1 MKRIFSILPAA
12 FAAMTMLL
20 VASCKD
26 PNEIKPIENPVLSI
40 DKTDLQFEEYGD
52 DAAITFSWN
61 APAGETSVSYILM
74 ISKSEDKGFASCTDF
89 EVSGTSKTFTS
100 AEVRDFANTLKVD
113 LSQGA
118 SFIAKVMATAGAGRT
133 SYSNVVEFTATKN
146 NAGYETIYPI
156 GAMDWDWDPAKAE
169 MMKTDDGIVYTWTG
183 MLKAKN
189 SFKFLCQ
196 NDGNWIP
203 SYNRDANAENYWT
216 VYKKTEDWQPDDC
229 FEVDKPGQYTITL
242 NIKELT
248 VEVVPCSDGFQK
260 LYPVGAMEWGWDLE
274 AAEEMETIDGI
285 TYTWTGYLTAGLDFK
300 FECQK
305 TAWQPSYNRDGNAED
320 YWTAY
325 YKTQDWEPDTQ
336 WKVDISGIY
345 TLTINIETLKVTA
358 EPQFDPS
365 SWEKI
370 YPIGAMDWGWDPTQA
385 EEMTTEDGIVYY
397 WTGNIVANN
406 DFKFLCQNDGENW
419 IPSYNRD
426 ASAEEYWT
434 VYKKTEDWQPDDCFK
449 VSESGK
455 YKITLNI
462 VDLTVAVDKVV
473 ENPGMYPVGG
483 SFAWGWDNTLAQPMM
498 TWNDK
503 DYFWAGWLN
512 VGTFKF
518 LCYKDNWVPSYN
530 RDPNAEYYW
539 TMRYR
544 DDGASDDTLFDIAD
558 AGEYIIELNTETL
571 EISCVKNP
579 TYDYPLIYP
588 IGAMSW
594 GWDLASAE
602 HMFTYD
608 GETYFWIGEVKA
620 NNDFKFMCSNTE
632 WIPSYNRDENAEDEW
647 TAYYRDQDWQKDT
660 QFKVAEGGIYKLTL
674 NVKTLKVTAERLGD
688 VR

>member
-52 DAAITFSWN
+52 DAAITFSWK
-61 APAGETSVSYILM
+61 APTGETSVSYILM
-74 ISKSEDKGFASCTDF
+74 ITKSEDKGFASCTDF

-100 AEVRDFANTLKVD
+100 AGVRDFANALKVD

-229 FEVDKPGQYTITL
+229 F
-242 NIKELT
+242 
-248 VEVVPCSDGFQK
+248 
-260 LYPVGAMEWGWDLE
+260 
-274 AAEEMETIDGI
+274 
-285 TYTWTGYLTAGLDFK
+285 
-300 FECQK
+300 
-305 TAWQPSYNRDGNAED
+305 
-320 YWTAY
+320 
-325 YKTQDWEPDTQ
+325 
-336 WKVDISGIY
+336 
-345 TLTINIETLKVTA
+345 
-358 EPQFDPS
+358 
-365 SWEKI
+365 
-370 YPIGAMDWGWDPTQA
+370 
-385 EEMTTEDGIVYY
+385 
-397 WTGNIVANN
+397 
-406 DFKFLCQNDGENW
+406 
-419 IPSYNRD
+419 
-426 ASAEEYWT
+426 
-434 VYKKTEDWQPDDCFK
+434 K

-483 SFAWGWDNTLAQPMM
+483 SFACGWDNTLAEPMM

-544 DDGASDDTLFDIAD
+544 DDGASDDTLFEITD